1 MQKSEVQ
8 RAKSRA
14 ATLSMG
20 SAVLLT
26 AIKLSVGL
34 ATNSLAILALA
45 ADSFLDIAGS
55 GTTYFSV
62 RISGR
67 PPDSEHLY
75 GHGKM
80 ENLGVLM
87 VTAILMITVGY
98 LVFESVNRL
107 FFSIVPVAPGV
118 IGFAGLMASIAVDI
132 GVSRH
137 LKRTATK
144 YNSPVLEANS
154 LQFRM
159 DIWTQSIV
167 IVGLIFVSLGYSF
180 ADPFLAMLVSGYI
193 TYLGLGLGKKAI
205 DVLLDRAPTDVVTR
219 IDAAVKGVEGVV
231 KYENLRVRTSGPQ
244 TFVDINIYVPRI
256 FSLEKAHNIAS
267 EVESRIKEVAPD
279 TDVMVHVEAEE
290 DKENVVDKIRLIA
303 TGIPEIKGVH
313 NLWVRR
319 VEGVFEIDGHI
330 QVSSEIPLSEAHIA
344 ATLLEDK
351 LKKEFGGNSTVT
363 IHIDTEVDRVFY
375 QKPLKESTPSITKAV
390 EKIVSGIKEV
400 KSCDNVS
407 LKHFD
412 SELHVSISCTLK
424 KDMAVKDAHAVA
436 AKIEALITAKV
447 DKVRKVFVHTEPPS

>member
-244 TFVDINIYVPRI
+244 TFVDINIYVPRL
-256 FSLEKAHNIAS
+256 FSLE
-267 EVESRIKEVAPD
+267 
-279 TDVMVHVEAEE
+279 
-290 DKENVVDKIRLIA
+290 
-303 TGIPEIKGVH
+303 
-313 NLWVRR
+313 
-319 VEGVFEIDGHI
+319 
-330 QVSSEIPLSEAHIA
+330 
-344 ATLLEDK
+344 
-351 LKKEFGGNSTVT
+351 
-363 IHIDTEVDRVFY
+363 
-375 QKPLKESTPSITKAV
+375 
-390 EKIVSGIKEV
+390 
-400 KSCDNVS
+400 
-407 LKHFD
+407 
-412 SELHVSISCTLK
+412 
-424 KDMAVKDAHAVA
+424 
-436 AKIEALITAKV
+436 
-447 DKVRKVFVHTEPPS
+447 